1 MTASTRKKKIDKQAA
16 SSPVY
21 EKLGGGAPHSKQSLR
36 LWLKLLSCTTVIENW
51 LRNRLRGE
59 FHTTLPR
66 FDVLAA
72 LDRHPEGLRMGELSR
87 YLLVSNGNVT
97 GIVQRLEEEG
107 LIARE
112 QAPNDRRAIR
122 VRLTS
127 KGKARFAEWAA
138 EHEGWV
144 DSLFS
149 DLSTE
154 EMEELM
160 GQLRRLQESLAQKG
174 IPGKER

>member
-1 MTASTRKKKIDKQAA
+1 MTTALHDKQTTETKPAA
-16 SSPVY
+16 VY

-51 LRNRLRGE
+51 LRNKLRAE

-112 QAPNDRRAIR
+112 QAPTDRRAIH
-122 VRLTS
+122 VRLTD
-127 KGKARFAEWAA
+127 KGKRRFAEWAR

-144 DSLFS
+144 DSLFAA
-149 DLSTE
+149 LSTE
-154 EMEELM
+154 EMEQLM
-160 GQLRRLQESLAQKG
+160 DHLRHLQESLAERG